1 MILIVV
7 PWYLLQEIAIWQG
20 NEVSE
25 IGGILGATQSAH
37 QNVTFFQYLLTS
49 LFSLDKY
56 FYLLIFCLLASLF
69 LEPVYQFI
77 FYVGVFPYIILWS
90 AVASYDFRNLAPAL
104 PLFAIIAGLNI
115 ENVYKWVI
123 TLLEKIKITKIKL
136 VHFIMFLLILLGST
150 FFFIPDSVIIQKNQ
164 SGQMNAFSASLNE
177 KLLNAMKNEPQNE
190 LILTNYPMD
199 TIAGLGERK
208 VPSIFAE
215 YSAFIET
222 MQNPQIIFLLMPA
235 NPQQEILKTV
245 QDNLQNGN
253 LQLIFEDSS
262 WINYIF
268 IRVLK
273 NPWIVIHAKK

>member
-1 MILIVV
+1 
-7 PWYLLQEIAIWQG
+7 
-20 NEVSE
+20 
-25 IGGILGATQSAH
+25 
-37 QNVTFFQYLLTS
+37 
-49 LFSLDKY
+49 
-56 FYLLIFCLLASLF
+56 
-69 LEPVYQFI
+69 
-77 FYVGVFPYIILWS
+77 
-90 AVASYDFRNLAPAL
+90 
-104 PLFAIIAGLNI
+104 
-115 ENVYKWVI
+115 
-123 TLLEKIKITKIKL
+123 
-136 VHFIMFLLILLGST
+136 
-150 FFFIPDSVIIQKNQ
+150 
-164 SGQMNAFSASLNE
+164 
-177 KLLNAMKNEPQNE
+177 
-190 LILTNYPMD
+190 MD